1 MGLIQIP
8 NKKYIIRIADTF
20 KNIILSVVWL
30 NLLETEISMKHII
43 SSHHI
48 TFDTIASIL
57 KPGVQIEL
65 GEEARARIQKCRD
78 YLDQKVDGSNQ
89 AHYGIN

>member
-1 MGLIQIP
+1 
-8 NKKYIIRIADTF
+8 
-20 KNIILSVVWL
+20 
-30 NLLETEISMKHII
+30 MKHII

-65 GEEARARIQKCRD
+65 GEEAKARIQKCRD
-78 YLDQKVDGSNQ
+78 YLDQKVDGSKQ
-89 AHYGIN
+89 AHYGINTGFGSLYNKSISQNDLDNFK